1 MTHTHIDIIAVG
13 SSKPDRRCGRI
24 KGLLPYEMTQSLGA
38 AKTLEQEEME
48 GEKTERGGGG
58 GTCGVQVKAAR

>member
-1 MTHTHIDIIAVG
+1 MLEDA
-13 SSKPDRRCGRI
+13 KKLDRRCGRI

-48 GEKTERGGGG
+48 GEKTEGVG